1 MDIVF
6 ILLPTALLLGG
17 IGVMWMLW
25 AVQTDQFDDMEG
37 PAQRILF
44 EDDKE
49 MIPGNDHET
58 ESHPGKEE

>member
-1 MDIVF
+1 MDVVF
-6 ILLPTALLLGG
+6 ILVPTALLLGG

-25 AVQTDQFDDMEG
+25 AVQSDQFDDMEG

-44 EDDKE
+44 DDDQE

-58 ESHPGKEE
+58 ENKSKKEE